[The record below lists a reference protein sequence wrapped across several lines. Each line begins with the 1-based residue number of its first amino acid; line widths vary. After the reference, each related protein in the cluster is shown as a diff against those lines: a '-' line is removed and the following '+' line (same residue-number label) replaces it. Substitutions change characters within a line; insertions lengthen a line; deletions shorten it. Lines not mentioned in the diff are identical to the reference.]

1 MAAQGSK
8 LVGDTEIPLLL
19 LEEPLTYRMLQF
31 RFESAVDFVAEAR
44 KILRSLKPK
53 VRLQAAFVPPSH
65 FGHDMTSPRS
75 WLTIQSYQKY
85 RDVVDEI
92 YCVVHYDPDT
102 VRFETERAV
111 AAAEGKVKII
121 TSMRLYGATRPD
133 EVAPLAEAALAGG
146 SDGVSFL
153 GYDVATDELLQSL
166 RYWADSKKGK

>member
-1 MAAQGSK
+1 M
-8 LVGDTEIPLLL
+8 VGDTEIPLLL
-19 LEEPLTYRMLQF
+19 LEEPLIYQMLQF
-31 RFESAVDFVAEAR
+31 RFESAVEFVGQAR
-44 KILRSLKPK
+44 DILRSLKPNA
-53 VRLQAAFVPPSH
+53 RLQAAFVPPSH

-92 YCVVHYDPDT
+92 YCVVHYDADT

-111 AAAEGKVKII
+111 AAAEGKVKVV

-133 EVAPLAEAALAGG
+133 EVAQLAEAALAGG
-146 SDGVSFL
+146 SQGVSFL

-166 RYWADSKKGK
+166 RLWADSKGNK